1 MIGARVRVLGGRR
14 VPHLE
19 GMVGTIERIY
29 RSSGRTAVHV
39 RLADGRWQLF
49 WLEELELP
57 GENPKLAGTGGS

>member
-1 MIGARVRVLGGRR
+1 M
-14 VPHLE
+14 E

-57 GENPKLAGTGGS
+57 GENPKLAGTGSS